1 MFAPWKKSYDEP
13 HSILKSRNIV
23 LLTKVHI
30 VKATVLPV
38 IMLGCE
44 SWTIKKVE
52 SQRIYTFNLWCCRIL
67 LRVPWTARRS
77 NQLISKEINRIFI
90 RRTDAEAVVQ
100 VVWPPDAKNQFIG
113 KDPDSG
119 NHWRQGEKGVT
130 EMRWLDG
137 ITNSMDM
144 SLRKLWEI
152 VKDRETGVLWSVG
165 WQRVEYDW
173 ATEVL
178 NTSTQV
184 RSTTTR
190 WV

>member
-113 KDPDSG
+113 KDPVSG
-119 NHWRQGEKGVT
+119 NHWRQAEKGVT

-165 WQRVEYDW
+165 WQRVEHDW

>member
-1 MFAPWKKSYDEP
+1 MFAPWKKSYDES

-38 IMLGCE
+38 VMLGCE

-77 NQLISKEINRIFI
+77 NQLIPKEINWIFI
-90 RRTDAEAVVQ
+90 GKTDAEAVVQ
-100 VVWPPDAKNQFIG
+100 VVWPPDVKNRFIG

-119 NHWRQGEKGVT
+119 NHWRQEEK
-130 EMRWLDG
+130 
-137 ITNSMDM
+137 
-144 SLRKLWEI
+144 
-152 VKDRETGVLWSVG
+152 G
-165 WQRVEYDW
+165 WQRWDGW
-173 ATEVL
+173 MA
-178 NTSTQV
+178 SPTQW
-184 RSTTTR
+184 T
-190 WV
+190 WVWENSGR